1 MNTLLKYIGLILI
14 ASVLMLAACSTNDE
28 TKNGSDDEKVSASA
42 TSWEEAANLAEYET
56 TEELYEKAKEEGE
69 VVVYSATSAVEKV
82 GLAFEEEY
90 PDVKAV
96 VTKVSDPDIFEKINR
111 EHESGVKNADVIFGK
126 GTNGSWVNEMLPE
139 GVIYD
144 YKPEEIVST
153 IKEPYKDYAGI
164 GLISEIITV
173 LYNTDA
179 YDAPPI
185 DNWWDLTTPEWE
197 SKVIMKDP
205 LSAPDIQD
213 LFMAMVKHSDE
224 MEEAYEEKFNEEIE
238 LDGTEN
244 AGYEFIKRL
253 LENDAILMSSM
264 GDSVDAVAESTDE
277 KSPVVISSTVKLRDV
292 VDNDAPLDM
301 IPELQPKAS
310 VPGTSKVF
318 LVNEAENVSAAK
330 LFIRFMAGDE
340 DGEGKGFESFNNPGT
355 FATRSVIEQDNWLP
369 VIDELNVWEEDETY
383 NYDNAEEMRNFL
395 LKIQ

>member
-213 LFMAMVKHSDE
+213 LFIAMVNHSDE

-369 VIDELNVWEEDETY
+369 AIDELNVWEEDETY